1 MFRTIRKRPAGQR
14 QRAQSPSEEDE
25 EDAPGHTG
33 ATTATELNKAAKRMR
48 RGGAP
53 STGDKRDEVLP
64 VVVAFGASGTAAS
77 LSSDMA
83 TRRLDVDGI
92 TEGDEASPKTQKDS
106 SQILSGEEAERAAAA
121 GEYQGLASYN
131 QYVNTKKDHVKGIR

>member
-1 MFRTIRKRPAGQR
+1 MFRAIRKRPAGQR
-14 QRAQSPSEEDE
+14 QRAQSDEDE
-25 EDAPGHTG
+25 DEATEHTS
-33 ATTATELNKAAKRMR
+33 TKTATELNKAAKRMR

-53 STGDKRDEVLP
+53 STVEKRDEVLP

-92 TEGDEASPKTQKDS
+92 TEGDEATPKTQKDS
-106 SQILSGEEAERAAAA
+106 TQILSGEEAERAAAA